1 MKKRPQQLHHAIKT
15 ALYGGLLTSLLF
27 APNVNAETKKPEGT
41 LIHTTVDKQG
51 FPIIIIERGELLA
64 SGITDV
70 GQLLQRL
77 PYFNGSPK
85 GTNTNNG
92 GNGSVSVDL
101 RGMGTAQTLVL
112 IDGHRSIDDGDF
124 QSIPAAMIEKVE
136 ISKQGSSRYG
146 AGAVA
151 GVVNIITRSDFNG
164 AEVDFSIHDSFSS
177 KNNEVKQGSLVFGN
191 AIEQGGFTFG
201 IQYEDQRATLQSDTP
216 YEFLQDSFI
225 IVDPDNYTGFDPNAS
240 TINRFGSRRIPCGVF
255 NLASGGSAL
264 TVDGLNPGAG
274 DCGAPGRS
282 LTPADFRPLNAGFF
296 DPNNDTYNFAPPNFI
311 QTPYEKTNV
320 FFNGHRDL
328 AGVEIFTSF
337 RYNHRT
343 SSQQLAPLPY
353 DSNFDPAAPLA
364 GGEGSGI
371 SSDNVFN
378 PFGEDI
384 TRVRRRMLEIGRGS
398 SQDIQQYQS
407 LLGVRGTFGAS
418 DWRWQASYN
427 FGYRV
432 NINENRGQFFGS
444 RLALALGPSFFD
456 SNGIATCGTPDAPI
470 TGCVP
475 LNLFGGPG
483 TVTPEMLSYISGTFT
498 DTSRSKLDVFNASI
512 TGALFELPA
521 GTVNSELTVEY
532 RYQSLAWA
540 PDSAALVGN
549 STLNTDSAISG
560 SYDVS
565 SVVGAVNIPLINSEN
580 RGKLTL
586 DLAVRHDD
594 YSTSG
599 ANNTFQGALLY
610 QARDN
615 LSISAN
621 FSEVFSEPSIRQLF
635 QPQEVFFPTFA
646 DPCAMTRFQN
656 LTPQQ
661 QAMCVALGAPPG
673 GAFEFDT
680 QVRVLIG
687 GNPQLKPTTGHSKS
701 LGLNWS
707 PSAIPKLNIDIDWWK
722 ISMGSG
728 ITTLSFTETVLSCLN
743 SGDVNS
749 SQCDRVQRRGSGF
762 PFIIFGTQSTAV
774 NTANLTSEGIDLTMQ
789 QSYDSLY
796 GHFELALQYS
806 RLLKN
811 NRQNFNNA
819 DISSLDG
826 RFTRASRQLDFND
839 VNEAFIKD
847 KALLSINWTYGD
859 WSIAYHL
866 QYYSGLD
873 ADLQFFDARNL
884 VENGGLRNKITQDIA
899 AQSYSD
905 IALSYALP
913 WQQTKLTVGINNLL
927 DRDPPFI
934 ESASSNIGTEAGT
947 YRAFGRSW
955 FIKWNSRF

>member
-1 MKKRPQQLHHAIKT
+1 MKIRPKQLNRAIKNI
-15 ALYGGLLTSLLF
+15 LYGSLFTSLLLV
-27 APNVNAETKKPEGT
+27 PSVNAETKKPEGA
-41 LIHTTVDKQG
+41 LIHATVDKQG
-51 FPIIIIERGELLA
+51 FPVIIIERGELLA

-85 GTNTNNG
+85 GTNTNIR
-92 GNGSVSVDL
+92 GNGSVNVDL

-112 IDGHRSIDDGDF
+112 IDGHRSIDGGDF
-124 QSIPAAMIEKVE
+124 QSIPAAMIQRVE

-164 AEVDFSIHDSFSS
+164 AEIEFSTHDSFSS
-177 KNNEVKQGSLVFGN
+177 KNNEVKQGSLIFGN

-216 YEFLQDSFI
+216 YAFLQDTFI
-225 IVDPDNYTGFDPNAS
+225 ILDPDSYNGFDANAS
-240 TINRFGSRRIPCGVF
+240 SINRLGSTRIPCGVF
-255 NLASGGSAL
+255 NLASGGPSL
-264 TVDGLNPGAG
+264 TINGPNPGSG
-274 DCGAPGRS
+274 DCGTPGRLLS
-282 LTPADFRPLNAGFF
+282 PTDFRPFNSDFF
-296 DPNNDTYNFAPPNFI
+296 DPNNDTYNFAAINAI
-311 QTPYEKTNV
+311 QTPFEKTNV

-328 AGVEIFTSF
+328 AGVEIFTGF

-353 DSNFDPAAPLA
+353 DSSFDPAAPLA
-364 GGEGSGI
+364 GGGNGI
-371 SSDNVFN
+371 ASDNIYN

-384 TRVRRRMLEIGRGS
+384 TRVRRRMSEIGRGT
-398 SQDIQQYQS
+398 SQDIQQYQAS
-407 LLGVRGTFGAS
+407 LGIKGNFGAS
-418 DWRWQASYN
+418 DWQWQASYN

-432 NINENRGQFFGS
+432 NINENRGHFFGS

-456 SNGIATCGTPDAPI
+456 SNGVATCGTPAAPI
-470 TGCVP
+470 TSCVP

-483 TVTPEMLSYISGTFT
+483 TVTTEMLNYISGSFT
-498 DTSRSKLDVFNASI
+498 DTSRSQLDVFNASI

-521 GTVNSELTVEY
+521 GTVNSELAVEY
-532 RYQSLAWA
+532 RDQSLALA
-540 PDSAALVGN
+540 PDSATLVDN
-549 STLNTDSAISG
+549 SSLNTDPAISG

-565 SVVGAVNIPLINSEN
+565 SVVGTVNIPLINSEN

-586 DLAVRHDD
+586 DLAARYDD

-599 ANNTFQGALLY
+599 ANNTFQGALVY
-610 QARDN
+610 QTHDN
-615 LSISAN
+615 LRIRAS

-728 ITTLSFTETVLSCLN
+728 ITTLSFSETILSCLN

-762 PFIIFGTQSTAV
+762 PFIIFGAQSTAI
-774 NTANLTSEGIDLTMQ
+774 NTANLTTEGIDLVVQ

-796 GHFELALQYS
+796 GRFELALQYS

-811 NRQNFNNA
+811 NRQNFNDA

-826 RFTRASRQLDFND
+826 RFTRASRQLGFND
-839 VNEAFIKD
+839 VNEAFIKN
-847 KALLSINWTYGD
+847 KALLSINWLYGD
-859 WSIAYHL
+859 WSIGYHL

-884 VENGGLRNKITQDIA
+884 VENGGTRNKITQDIA

-913 WQQTKLTVGINNLL
+913 WQQTKLTVGINNLF

-934 ESASSNIGTEAGT
+934 ENANNVGTEADT